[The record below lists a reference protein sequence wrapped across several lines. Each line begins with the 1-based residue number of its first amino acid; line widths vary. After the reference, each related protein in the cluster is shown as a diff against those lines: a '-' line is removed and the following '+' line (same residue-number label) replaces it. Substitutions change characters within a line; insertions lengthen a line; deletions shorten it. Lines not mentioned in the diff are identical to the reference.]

1 MKKNRYIR
9 ERIRALLELDDP
21 PHKLALAFALGVFV
35 AFSPTVGLHIVSC
48 FFLAW
53 VFRVSKVVVLSASFI
68 NNPWTVV
75 PLYGFCIWFGIKIT
89 GNDVP
94 VPHIAWNELTISTV
108 YFTVKPYLWP
118 FIAGT
123 LVLGT
128 VAAILSYFG
137 FFWAVVRYRK
147 LKENIG

>member
-9 ERIRALLELDDP
+9 ERLRSLLELDDP

-53 VFRVSKVVVLSASFI
+53 AFRVSKVVVLSASFI

-94 VPHIAWNELTISTV
+94 VPHIAWNELTISV
-108 YFTVKPYLWP
+108 
-118 FIAGT
+118 GT

-128 VAAILSYFG
+128 VAAVLAYFG
-137 FFWAVVRYRK
+137 FFWAVVRYRR
-147 LKENIG
+147 LKQTIG